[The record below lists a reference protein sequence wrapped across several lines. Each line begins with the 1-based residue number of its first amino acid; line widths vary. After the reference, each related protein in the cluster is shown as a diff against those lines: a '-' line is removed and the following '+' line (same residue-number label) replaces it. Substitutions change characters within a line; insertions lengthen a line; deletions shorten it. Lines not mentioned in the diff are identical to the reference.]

1 MYIDK
6 LDASQ
11 LSNTILYII
20 ESKNKA
26 YPFKD
31 GKFFYA
37 RDLGTVLNFNTEEM
51 KFFVGLAALSI
62 DKDHHGYGF
71 GGDLILT
78 DFKFH
83 NFIEKEYSNNKLVT
97 LLYNKLNALKISK

>member
-1 MYIDK
+1 MYIDN

-11 LSNTILYII
+11 LSNTILYIM
-20 ESKNKA
+20 ESKNKT
-26 YPFKD
+26 YPFRD

-37 RDLGTVLNFNTEEM
+37 RDLGTVLNFTTEEM

-71 GGDLILT
+71 GGDLIIT

-83 NFIEKEYSNNKLVT
+83 NFIEREYSNTKLIN
-97 LLYNKLNALKISK
+97 LLHDKLKLCK